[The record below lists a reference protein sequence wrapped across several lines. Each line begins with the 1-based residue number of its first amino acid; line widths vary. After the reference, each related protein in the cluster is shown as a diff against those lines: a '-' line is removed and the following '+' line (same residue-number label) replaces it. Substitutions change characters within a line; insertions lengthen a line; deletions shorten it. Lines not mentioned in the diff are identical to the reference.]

1 MIKRLSQIVSYPN
14 VFIVLIAL
22 FGIISNRIF
31 IAKNDSGLFAE
42 FSLNKAELL
51 TPLNALILSTQPAI
65 VVLLSKYPLH
75 KTRDVLLIVHL
86 LVAVLIVFVM
96 FLFGN
101 SYANDLWLIAAF
113 PWIVLSA
120 SKKMLDIAAGAYKEL
135 VFRMSLALFVFIIIL
150 LFTRIPIALLALI
163 YVLLTMPFSFS
174 VLKDLSLIR
183 LKLYQLRSILEFYAI
198 LKGYIQISIKS
209 ILPSFISGFLFLA
222 IRQQFFQEYHGL
234 SFSGVFEMSA
244 ALILMLQAVH
254 LTYLNNVKLPSIVGK
269 KIYIYDKYFARHLFI
284 LVATGGA
291 VILFM
296 EPLFLLFFGVSIAT
310 QSWFIFSFVMIEV
323 FRGINY
329 YMGIFMFS
337 RGYYLLPNI
346 AETGYLLL
354 VWLSLIIL
362 PMELNLSFVVVSFF
376 LSVVIFLLFTWKLS
390 RIL

>member
-1 MIKRLSQIVSYPN
+1 MLKRLSQIVSYPN

-31 IAKNDSGLFAE
+31 ISQNDSALFAE
-42 FSLNKAELL
+42 FALNKAELL
-51 TPLNALILSTQPAI
+51 TPLNAFILSTQPAV

-75 KTRDVLLIVHL
+75 KAKDVLLIVHL
-86 LVAVLIVFVM
+86 LVSLLIGFVM

-101 SYANDLWLIAAF
+101 AYANNLWLLAAF
-113 PWIVLSA
+113 PWVVLSA
-120 SKKMLDIAAGAYKEL
+120 SKKMLDIAVGAHKEL

-150 LFTRIPIALLALI
+150 LFTRLPIALLALV
-163 YVLLTMPFSFS
+163 YVLLTMPFSFW

-183 LKLYQLRSILEFYAI
+183 FKFYHLRSILEFYAI
-198 LKGYIQISIKS
+198 LKRYIQISIKS

-269 KIYIYDKYFARHLFI
+269 KIPIYDKSFLRHI
-284 LVATGGA
+284 LIIIAIGGA

-296 EPLFLLFFGVSIAT
+296 EQLYLLFFGVSIAT
-310 QSWFIFSFVMIEV
+310 HSWFIFSFVLIEV

-329 YMGIFMFS
+329 YMGIILFS
-337 RGYYLLPNI
+337 RGSYLLPNI

-354 VWLSLIIL
+354 VWLAILIL
-362 PMELNLSFVVVSFF
+362 PTETNLSFVIVSPL
-376 LSVVIFLLFTWKLS
+376 LSVLISFLFIWKLS
-390 RIL
+390 RT